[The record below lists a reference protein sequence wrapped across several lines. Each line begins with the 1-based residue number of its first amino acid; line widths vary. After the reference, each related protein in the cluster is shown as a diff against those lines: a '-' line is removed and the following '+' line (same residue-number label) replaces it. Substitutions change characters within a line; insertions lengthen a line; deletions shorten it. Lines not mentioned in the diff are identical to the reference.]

1 MIEYSTLS
9 EAWPNYKKK
18 KEPQQNNN
26 EIINNSLL
34 QQPQISN
41 SELLQPPQIPSNKE
55 PEPYNKPDFTN
66 IYQEDIK
73 KQEPPIF
80 TNNIYQ
86 KKVEP
91 IKSYNDDIDEYLIYN
106 NKKNDEIN
114 IIDKLKEIKTNFVL
128 IKQQQQVPQVPQQ
141 PPQVVHQIH
150 QQQPQQIPL
159 DKNEILYNLLILL
172 IIGFII
178 ILLCE
183 QITKIIICKTIE
195 KYNLNI

>member
-34 QQPQISN
+34 QQPQITN

-66 IYQEDIK
+66 IYQEQQIK
-73 KQEPPIF
+73 KQEPPVF

-86 KKVEP
+86 QKTEP

-106 NKKNDEIN
+106 NKKNDETN

-128 IKQQQQVPQVPQQ
+128 IKQQPQQ
-141 PPQVVHQIH
+141 ISQVSHQIH
-150 QQQPQQIPL
+150 QEPQPL